1 MKIIRIELFMANL
14 DAELF
19 DVLRFS
25 EAVDDV
31 RNGVVRL
38 PQMRFGRLKV
48 ERLGPF
54 CGVDISQGMRRAL
67 A

>member
-1 MKIIRIELFMANL
+1 MQ
-14 DAELF
+14 F